1 MLNPVVFLALSA
13 LWFVKS
19 TALPKLY
26 TSFDLAIFQL
36 LLSSTFKPTHA
47 LMDIVFSNC

>member
-19 TALPKLY
+19 NMCCVETFIDA
-26 TSFDLAIFQL
+26 QL
-36 LLSSTFKPTHA
+36 NSMTHVKFGR
-47 LMDIVFSNC
+47 L